1 MPRRTRLSLASA
13 LPWVLVLV
21 APLSSVA
28 QTLSVDPT
36 GRNLVDRQG
45 QPAFL
50 QADAGW
56 SLFAQLN
63 TADAATYLQARSVSG
78 FNAVLVNLIE
88 HKFASNPPYNAY
100 GQPPFTGRP
109 FATPNEAYFAHV
121 DTILAIAQQCGIT
134 LLVAPLYL
142 GYACGSEGWC
152 DEVKAATTAEMQ
164 AWGDYVGAR
173 YAYVPNIVWVLG
185 GDTDPTTVAPKAL
198 EVVNGIL
205 AHDTTHPWTAHNQR
219 ESWASGPWP
228 GQNWLTVNSFYSYT
242 QEHYEWA
249 QEGRGMTPVRPFFLM
264 ESKYENEHSVTMQ
277 QLRAAAYYT
286 VIWGGCGNVYG
297 NCPMWHFGSSPTWCG
312 SVDWRGALSS
322 PGTQSMT
329 WVQRLF
335 TSRRWWR
342 LEPDYANAVLTSGAG
357 TYGQADYAVAAS
369 TSDGSSILAY
379 LPTSRTVTIETT
391 SLGPDSVC
399 AWWFRPGDGTTM
411 FVGDFPGGSSAFTP
425 PAAGD
430 WVLVVDKESL
440 GFPAP
445 GATIGTSGVG
455 ERKAPR
461 SAILAIMP
469 NPLRGRGRLSFELA
483 SDAGVRVTLL
493 DLQGRERACL
503 ADGPH
508 RAGRVELPLEARGL
522 EPGLYWCRVQA
533 GARSEQRA
541 VVIMR

>member
-1 MPRRTRLSLASA
+1 
-13 LPWVLVLV
+13 
-21 APLSSVA
+21 VA

-36 GRNLVDRQG
+36 GRYLIDRQG
-45 QPAFL
+45 HPAFL

-63 TADAATYLQARSVSG
+63 TADAATYLRARSASG

-88 HKFASNPPYNAY
+88 HKFASNAPYNAY

-121 DTILAIAQQCGIT
+121 DSILAIAQQYGIT

-152 DEVKAATTAEMQ
+152 AEVKAATTAEMH

-173 YAYVPNIVWVLG
+173 YTYVPNILWVLG

-205 AHDTTHPWTAHNQR
+205 AHDTMHAWTAHNQR
-219 ESWASGPWP
+219 ESWASDPWP
-228 GQNWLTVNSFYSYT
+228 DQNWLTVNSYYSYT

-249 QEGRGMTPVRPFFLM
+249 QEGRGMLPARPFFLL
-264 ESKYENEHSVTMQ
+264 ESTYENEHSVTQQ
-277 QLRAAAYYT
+277 QLRAAAYYAA
-286 VIWGGCGNVYG
+286 IWGGCGDVYG
-297 NCPMWHFGSSPTWCG
+297 TCPMWHFGSSATWCG

-335 TSRRWWR
+335 TSRHWWL
-342 LEPDYANAVLTSGAG
+342 LEPDYTNTVLTSGAG
-357 TYGQADYAVAAS
+357 TYGQADYAVAAT

-379 LPTSRTVTIETT
+379 LPTSRTVTIATA

-399 AWWFRPGDGTTM
+399 AWWFRPEDGTRTY
-411 FVGDFPGGSSAFTP
+411 VGALPGGSSVFTP
-425 PAAGD
+425 PSASD
-430 WVLVVDKESL
+430 WVLVVDKKSL
-440 GFPAP
+440 GLFAPGDAPIAPTGVERPAP
-445 GATIGTSGVG
+445 AGVLN
-455 ERKAPR
+455 
-461 SAILAIMP
+461 LAITP
-469 NPLRGRGRLSFELA
+469 NPLRGTGRVSFELA
-483 SDAGVRVTLL
+483 NDAGVRVTLL
-493 DLQGRERACL
+493 DAQGRECARL
-503 ADGPH
+503 ADGQH
-508 RAGRVELPLEARGL
+508 RAGRVELALETHRL

-533 GARSEQRA
+533 AGRSEIRT
-541 VVIMR
+541 VVILR